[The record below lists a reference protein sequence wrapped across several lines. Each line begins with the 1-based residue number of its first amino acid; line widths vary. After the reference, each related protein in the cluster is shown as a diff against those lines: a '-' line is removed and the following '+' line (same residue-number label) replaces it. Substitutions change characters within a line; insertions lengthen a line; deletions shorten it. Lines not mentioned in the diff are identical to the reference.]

1 MNKELIKN
9 IIVEYQEFVF
19 NKTFMERPFVLEEH
33 ANYVFVG
40 LRRSGKS
47 HLMYQQIHRLIKNGH
62 TIDEI
67 LYINFEDDRL
77 TGLLLEDLDT
87 IKLSYEELY
96 PSRPIFFLDEIQ
108 IIPQWEKFVR
118 RLADIG
124 YQVYVTGSNAQMLSS
139 EIATTL
145 GGRFLI
151 QEVYPY
157 SFAEYLQAQ
166 NILLETNWI
175 YKTAIRSEIIR
186 QFNNYFYDG
195 ALPELLLF
203 KDKRSW
209 LSNLYQKIFFGDL
222 IARYTVRNVNAMRLL
237 IKKLAESVKQPS
249 SYTRLTH
256 IISTTGTKVG
266 TQTIIDYLNYAE
278 ECWLIFS
285 ISNYATKFVEKESNK
300 KYYFIDNGLLN
311 LFLFDPETSLLE
323 NIVAIQLRKKYKKQV
338 YFYNQNVEI
347 DFYIPEEALGIQ
359 VSYSLHDP
367 ETEKREI
374 NAFLKISGLLNLDQ
388 MIIITKDEKRSIPIA
403 ENKSIEVIPIWEWLL
418 AIP

>member
-323 NIVAIQLRKKYKKQV
+323 NMVAIQLRKKYKKQV

>member
-1 MNKELIKN
+1 MEKELVKN
-9 IIVEYQEFVF
+9 IIIEYQEFVL
-19 NKTFMERPFVLEEH
+19 NKTFMERPFQLEEN

-47 HLMYQQIHRLIKNGH
+47 HLMYQQIHKLIKDGH
-62 TIDEI
+62 PIEEI

-77 TGLLLEDLDT
+77 TGLQLEDLDT

-96 PSRPIFFLDEIQ
+96 PSRPIFFLDEVQ
-108 IIPQWEKFVR
+108 IIPKWEKFVR
-118 RLADIG
+118 RLADTG
-124 YQVYVTGSNAQMLSS
+124 YRIYVTGSNAQMLSS

-157 SFAEYLQAQ
+157 SFAEYLQAR

-175 YKTAIRSEIIR
+175 YKATTRSEVIR

-266 TQTIIDYLNYAE
+266 TQTIIDYLGYAE

-323 NIVAIQLRKKYKKQV
+323 NMVAIQLQKKHKNQV
-338 YFYNQNVEI
+338 YFYNQNAEI
-347 DFYIPEEALGIQ
+347 DFYVPEAALGIQ

-374 NAFLKISGLLNLDQ
+374 NAFLKASSILNLEK
-388 MIIITKDEKRSIPIA
+388 MIIITKDEKKIIKIA
-403 ENKSIEVIPIWEWLL
+403 ENKRIEVIPIWEWLL
-418 AIP
+418 ATP

>member
-40 LRRSGKS
+40 LRHSGKS

-124 YQVYVTGSNAQMLSS
+124 YQIYVTGSNAQMLSS

-323 NIVAIQLRKKYKKQV
+323 NMVAIQLRKKYKKQV

>member
-124 YQVYVTGSNAQMLSS
+124 YQIYVTGSNAQMLSS

-323 NIVAIQLRKKYKKQV
+323 NMVAIQLRKKYKKQV

>member
-77 TGLLLEDLDT
+77 TGLLLEDVDT
-87 IKLSYEELY
+87 IKLSSEELY

-323 NIVAIQLRKKYKKQV
+323 NMVAIQLRKKYKKQV

>member
-175 YKTAIRSEIIR
+175 YKTDIRSEIIR

-323 NIVAIQLRKKYKKQV
+323 NMVAIQLRKKYKKQV

-374 NAFLKISGLLNLDQ
+374 NAFLKISGLLNLDR

>member
-323 NIVAIQLRKKYKKQV
+323 NMVAIQLRKKYKKQV

-374 NAFLKISGLLNLDQ
+374 NAFLKISGLLNLDR

>member
-374 NAFLKISGLLNLDQ
+374 NAFLKISGLLNLDR

>member
-124 YQVYVTGSNAQMLSS
+124 YQIYVTGSNAQMLSS

-323 NIVAIQLRKKYKKQV
+323 NMVAIQLRKKYKKQV

-374 NAFLKISGLLNLDQ
+374 NAFLKISGLLNLDR

>member
-124 YQVYVTGSNAQMLSS
+124 YQVYVTGSNALMLSS

-209 LSNLYQKIFFGDL
+209 LSNLYQK
-222 IARYTVRNVNAMRLL
+222 V
-237 IKKLAESVKQPS
+237 
-249 SYTRLTH
+249 
-256 IISTTGTKVG
+256 
-266 TQTIIDYLNYAE
+266 
-278 ECWLIFS
+278 FS
-285 ISNYATKFVEKESNK
+285 
-300 KYYFIDNGLLN
+300 
-311 LFLFDPETSLLE
+311 
-323 NIVAIQLRKKYKKQV
+323 
-338 YFYNQNVEI
+338 EI
-347 DFYIPEEALGIQ
+347 
-359 VSYSLHDP
+359 
-367 ETEKREI
+367 
-374 NAFLKISGLLNLDQ
+374 
-388 MIIITKDEKRSIPIA
+388 
-403 ENKSIEVIPIWEWLL
+403 
-418 AIP
+418 

>member
-124 YQVYVTGSNAQMLSS
+124 YQIYVTGSNAQMLSS

-278 ECWLIFS
+278 ECWLTFN

-374 NAFLKISGLLNLDQ
+374 NAFLKISGLLNLDR

>member
-40 LRRSGKS
+40 LRHSGKS

-67 LYINFEDDRL
+67 LYINCEDDRL

-323 NIVAIQLRKKYKKQV
+323 NMVAIQLRKKYKKQV

-374 NAFLKISGLLNLDQ
+374 NAFLKISGLLNLDR

>member
-1 MNKELIKN
+1 
-9 IIVEYQEFVF
+9 
-19 NKTFMERPFVLEEH
+19 MERPFVLEEH

-323 NIVAIQLRKKYKKQV
+323 NMVAIQLRKKYKKQV

-374 NAFLKISGLLNLDQ
+374 NAFLKISGLLNLDR

>member
-40 LRRSGKS
+40 LRHSGKS

-323 NIVAIQLRKKYKKQV
+323 NMVAIQLRKKYKKQV

-374 NAFLKISGLLNLDQ
+374 NAFLKISGLLNLDRI
-388 MIIITKDEKRSIPIA
+388 IIITKDEKRSIPIA

>member
-40 LRRSGKS
+40 LRHSGKS

-323 NIVAIQLRKKYKKQV
+323 NMVAIQLRKKYKKQV

-374 NAFLKISGLLNLDQ
+374 NAFLKISGLLNLDR

>member
-19 NKTFMERPFVLEEH
+19 NKTFMERPFVLEEY

-323 NIVAIQLRKKYKKQV
+323 NMVAIQLRKKYKKQV

-403 ENKSIEVIPIWEWLL
+403 ENKSIEIIPIWEWLL

>member
-1 MNKELIKN
+1 MNKELIKT
-9 IIVEYQEFVF
+9 IIIEYQEFVF
-19 NKTFMERPFVLEEH
+19 NKTFMERPFTLEEH

-62 TIDEI
+62 AIDEI

-77 TGLLLEDLDT
+77 TGLQLEDLDT

-118 RLADIG
+118 RLADTG
-124 YQVYVTGSNAQMLSS
+124 YRVYVTGSNAQMLSS

-166 NILLETNWI
+166 NILLGTNWI

-186 QFNNYFYDG
+186 QFNNYFHDG

-222 IARYTVRNVNAMRLL
+222 IARYMVRNVNAMRLL

-323 NIVAIQLRKKYKKQV
+323 NMVAIQLRKKYKKQV

>member
-9 IIVEYQEFVF
+9 IIVEYQEFAF

-124 YQVYVTGSNAQMLSS
+124 YQIYVTGSNAQMLSS

-278 ECWLIFS
+278 ECWLTFS

-323 NIVAIQLRKKYKKQV
+323 NMVAIQLRKKYKKQV

-374 NAFLKISGLLNLDQ
+374 NAFLKISGLLNLDR

>member
-118 RLADIG
+118 RLADTG
-124 YQVYVTGSNAQMLSS
+124 YRVYVTGSNAQMLSS

-157 SFAEYLQAQ
+157 SFPEYLQAQ

-186 QFNNYFYDG
+186 QFNNYFHDG

>member
-67 LYINFEDDRL
+67 LFINFEDDRL

-323 NIVAIQLRKKYKKQV
+323 NMVAIQLRKKYKKQV

-374 NAFLKISGLLNLDQ
+374 NAFLKISGLLNLDR

>member
-1 MNKELIKN
+1 MDKELIKT
-9 IIVEYQEFVF
+9 IIIEYQEFVF
-19 NKTFMERPFVLEEH
+19 NKTFMERPFTLEEH

-62 TIDEI
+62 AIDEI

-77 TGLLLEDLDT
+77 TGLQLEDLDT

-118 RLADIG
+118 RLADTG
-124 YQVYVTGSNAQMLSS
+124 YRVYVTGSNAQMLSS

-166 NILLETNWI
+166 NILLGTNWI

-186 QFNNYFYDG
+186 QFNNYFHDG

-222 IARYTVRNVNAMRLL
+222 IARYMVRNVNAMRLL

-323 NIVAIQLRKKYKKQV
+323 NMVAIQLRKKYKKQV